1 MNTNTSPHY
10 AVILAG
16 GSGIRLWP
24 LSRESMPKQLIPVL
38 DGKSLMEAAFDRLE
52 GVIPPEHRWICGG
65 ARYETAVRATIPAI
79 GHYIGEPEGR
89 DTLPAIAL
97 SCALVSNQAPDAIIA
112 FLTSDHIIEP
122 VEHFRDALRTAFA
135 TVQAHP
141 DTLVTFGVP
150 PTFPSTAYGY
160 LEMGSDPFFELGE
173 PLESAGV
180 GAEQTLLARIRRVR
194 RFREKPDQPTAE
206 RFLAEGPEHYLWN
219 SGMFV
224 FKASRLLE
232 LLAKYEPQ
240 IADAIERITRPQS
253 PDEQA
258 ALMRDLY
265 PTITKKSIDYGI
277 MEPASHDPDVTIAC
291 VPLDLEWKDI
301 GSWTAY
307 GSLANPDPHGNRAML
322 ASAAQG
328 QLVSA
333 AQDQPASATQDQ
345 PASQRRTAP
354 AAPAAL
360 FKESANTLV
369 VSSEEN
375 HLIACLGCE
384 DLVIIH
390 TPDATLVCPRS
401 RVEEIKKL
409 HYDIRESFGS
419 KFV

>member
-1 MNTNTSPHY
+1 
-10 AVILAG
+10 
-16 GSGIRLWP
+16 
-24 LSRESMPKQLIPVL
+24 
-38 DGKSLMEAAFDRLE
+38 
-52 GVIPPEHRWICGG
+52 
-65 ARYETAVRATIPAI
+65 
-79 GHYIGEPEGR
+79 
-89 DTLPAIAL
+89 
-97 SCALVSNQAPDAIIA
+97 
-112 FLTSDHIIEP
+112 
-122 VEHFRDALRTAFA
+122 
-135 TVQAHP
+135 
-141 DTLVTFGVP
+141 
-150 PTFPSTAYGY
+150 
-160 LEMGSDPFFELGE
+160 
-173 PLESAGV
+173 
-180 GAEQTLLARIRRVR
+180 
-194 RFREKPDQPTAE
+194 
-206 RFLAEGPEHYLWN
+206 
-219 SGMFV
+219 MFV

-240 IADAIERITRPQS
+240 IADAIERITRPKS

-328 QLVSA
+328 
-333 AQDQPASATQDQ
+333 QPASATQDQ

>member
-1 MNTNTSPHY
+1 MKTTDSNRY

-38 DGKSLMEAAFDRLE
+38 AGKSLMEAAFDRLH
-52 GVIPPEHRWICGG
+52 GVIPSERRWICGG
-65 ARYETAVRATIPAI
+65 ARYEAVVREKIPAI
-79 GHYIGEPEGR
+79 GRYIGEPEGR
-89 DTLPAIAL
+89 DTLAAIAL
-97 SCALVSNQAPDAIIA
+97 SCALVRKEAPDAIIA
-112 FLTSDHIIEP
+112 FLTSDHVIEP
-122 VEHFRDALRTAFA
+122 VERFREALRAAFA
-135 TVQAHP
+135 AVEAHP
-141 DTLVTFGVP
+141 DVLVTFGVR
-150 PTFPSTAYGY
+150 PTFAATAYGY
-160 LEMGSDPFFELGE
+160 LELGE
-173 PLESAGV
+173 LLDGV
-180 GAEQTLLARIRRVR
+180 GIDATPSSTAAIRRVR
-194 RFREKPDQPTAE
+194 RFREKPDRATAE
-206 RFLAEGPEHYLWN
+206 RFLAEGPARYLWN

-232 LLAKYEPQ
+232 LLAKYEPEV
-240 IADAIERITRPQS
+240 ARAIERIARALRPE
-253 PDEQA
+253 EQA
-258 ALMRDLY
+258 ALMRDIY
-265 PTITKKSIDYGI
+265 PTIPKKSVDYGI

-307 GSLANPDPHGNRAML
+307 GTIASHDADGNASVLADGTK
-322 ASAAQG
+322 AQ
-328 QLVSA
+328 
-333 AQDQPASATQDQ
+333 AQSV
-345 PASQRRTAP
+345 
-354 AAPAAL
+354 
-360 FKESANTLV
+360 FVESRNTLA
-369 VSSEEN
+369 VSTDPA